1 MKYKDISNKNEFILD
16 ESNFVNAI
24 ALIKEI
30 VDKDLDVELNSD
42 IELIKFMDS
51 PENFIEDEEV
61 ITKIKDLKELLDIVG
76 GASHV

>member
-1 MKYKDISNKNEFILD
+1 MKYNDDLNKNDFVLD

-30 VDKDLDVELNSD
+30 LGQDLDVELNSD
-42 IELIKFMDS
+42 SELINFMES
-51 PENFIEDEEV
+51 PGDFLEDEEA
-61 ITKIKDLKELLDIVG
+61 IAKIKDLKELLDILG

>member
-1 MKYKDISNKNEFILD
+1 MKYKDESNKNEFILD

-42 IELIKFMDS
+42 SELIKFMDN
-51 PENFIEDEEV
+51 PGDFIEDEEV

>member
-1 MKYKDISNKNEFILD
+1 MKYSDESNKNDFILD

-30 VDKDLDVELNSD
+30 VGQDLDIELNSD
-42 IELIKFMDS
+42 TELIKFMNNPGDFL
-51 PENFIEDEEV
+51 ENEEV
-61 ITKIKDLKELLDIVG
+61 ISKIEDLKELLDIMG